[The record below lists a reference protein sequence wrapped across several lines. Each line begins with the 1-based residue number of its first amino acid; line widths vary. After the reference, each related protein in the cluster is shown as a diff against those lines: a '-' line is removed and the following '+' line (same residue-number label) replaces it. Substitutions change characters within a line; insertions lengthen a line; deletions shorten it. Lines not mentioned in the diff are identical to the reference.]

1 MIRDDAKI
9 IMTSTGIVDEALSDE
24 YLKNLM
30 KKLVYTEVMTIFQ
43 RVFIILVARKAV
55 ELEEC

>member
-1 MIRDDAKI
+1 
-9 IMTSTGIVDEALSDE
+9 MTSTGIVDEALSDE
-24 YLKNLM
+24 YLENLM
-30 KKLVYTEVMTIFQ
+30 KKLVYTEVMTIFH